1 MGEVFFFFFF
11 FSSRRRHTRLVSDW
25 SSDVCSSDLIRV
37 RAYCASPPMSADAQ
51 YALTLIRAW
60 DGEARADS
68 GATLVLELT
77 RQALLQRLLG
87 PKLGPDVS
95 IYHWGLSTVFLQ
107 NVLKNRW
114 ARWLPPGDAD

>member
-1 MGEVFFFFFF
+1 
-11 FSSRRRHTRLVSDW
+11 
-25 SSDVCSSDLIRV
+25 
-37 RAYCASPPMSADAQ
+37 AQ

-114 ARWLPPGDAD
+114 ARWLPPGDADFNMTLMKSLEEDRKSTRLNSSHVAISYAVFCLKKKKKKII